1 MYYIQNS
8 YTICYTGKTRA
19 TEAAAAAISSPL
31 LDFPI
36 ENAKGVVFNIVGG
49 NDLTLQEVCVYCVY
63 VYYIIVYYCMTYT
76 NMCVYIVLHV

>member
-1 MYYIQNS
+1 MGIGRGS
-8 YTICYTGKTRA
+8 GKTRA

-49 NDLTLQEVCVYCVY
+49 NDLTLQEV
-63 VYYIIVYYCMTYT
+63 IL
-76 NMCVYIVLHV
+76 NSL

>member
-1 MYYIQNS
+1 MLGDAGTALMGIGRGS
-8 YTICYTGKTRA
+8 GKSRA

-49 NDLTLQEVCVYCVY
+49 NDLTLQEVRLCLCVY
-63 VYYIIVYYCMTYT
+63 VLVFVYVC
-76 NMCVYIVLHV
+76 I